1 MRLIELTG
9 LPGCGKSTI
18 LPIIKKYLKN
28 RGFEIYD
35 KQVLIVNCKEFPIN
49 KTFFTSLIKFFP
61 IPFRDKILT
70 LFYRILDIN
79 TSRGVF
85 KIKFE
90 SKHKYDLIFPASNN
104 SNQQI
109 EKTDSKKIE
118 RFFK

>member
-1 MRLIELTG
+1 MELKNKG
-9 LPGCGKSTI
+9 VINTI
-18 LPIIKKYLKN
+18 TDIKKLYMSPIKRFGSGEN
-28 RGFEIYD
+28 
-35 KQVLIVNCKEFPIN
+35 IV
-49 KTFFTSLIKFFP
+49 
-61 IPFRDKILT
+61 
-70 LFYRILDIN
+70 FYRILDIN